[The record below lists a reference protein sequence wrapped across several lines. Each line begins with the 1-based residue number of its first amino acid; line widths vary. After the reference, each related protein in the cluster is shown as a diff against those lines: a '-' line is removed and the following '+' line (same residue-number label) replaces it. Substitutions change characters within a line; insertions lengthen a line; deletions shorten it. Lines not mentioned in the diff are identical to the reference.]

1 MNLREILRY
10 LGYGQNKPDDT
21 ILALIEEC
29 YSELSKAAKPKLVQ
43 KRISIEVIG
52 DGNICLGETK
62 IYSRDLTK
70 NLMGCSEA
78 VIFAVTLGSG
88 TDMLMNRLVKLD
100 IAKASILQACGAAMI
115 EDYIDEY
122 QAGLEAELR
131 AEGLKIRPRFSPG
144 FGDFYLE
151 FQKEIFQII
160 NPEKTIGV
168 FLTEGGVMI
177 PEKSVTAII
186 GITRN

>member
-1 MNLREILRY
+1 MNLKEILRY
-10 LGYGQNKPDDT
+10 LGYGQNKPDDKMV
-21 ILALIEEC
+21 ALIEEC
-29 YSELSKAAKPKLVQ
+29 YTELVKAAKPRLVQ
-43 KRISIEVIG
+43 KRIPIEVIG
-52 DGNICLGETK
+52 DGNILLGEIK
-62 IYSRDLTK
+62 IFSKDLTK
-70 NLMGCSEA
+70 NLMGCREA

-115 EDYIDEY
+115 EDYIDEF
-122 QAGLEAELR
+122 QAELSEGL
-131 AEGLKIRPRFSPG
+131 AEEGLKIRPRFSPG

-160 NPEKTIGV
+160 NPEKAIGV

-186 GITRN
+186 GIMRN